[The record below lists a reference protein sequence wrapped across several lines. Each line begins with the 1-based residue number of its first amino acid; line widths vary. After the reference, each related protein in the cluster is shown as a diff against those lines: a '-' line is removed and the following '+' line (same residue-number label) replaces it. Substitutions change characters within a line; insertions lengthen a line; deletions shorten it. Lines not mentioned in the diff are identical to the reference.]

1 MRSALL
7 TALVVL
13 APVSPTGAQ
22 EVVTS
27 FRGYPWGT
35 TVSAIPELADRAPVG
50 VKDEL
55 IIHSQEVGIAGT
67 RALAGFYFHPR
78 TGALVEGAYVFVL
91 TMSNCHAVWDA
102 LVRQIERE
110 YPTLTKEARIPTRT
124 RAQQQVYESDCEY
137 YAFNS
142 HIETWTASYVNPMA
156 PGDRILLSMRT
167 VERAPRLSVVYR
179 GGAGQAWATRVPT
192 PQEDPPH

>member
-1 MRSALL
+1 MRPTLL
-7 TALVVL
+7 AGLFLL
-13 APVSPTGAQ
+13 AAVCPAGAQ
-22 EVVTS
+22 EVVTG

-35 TVSAIPELADRAPVG
+35 TVSAIPELADKAPVG

-55 IIHSQEVGIAGT
+55 IIHSQEVSIAGT

-91 TMSNCHAVWDA
+91 TMSNCHAVWNS

-110 YPTLTKEARIPTRT
+110 YPTLRKEARIPTRT
-124 RAQQQVYESDCEY
+124 RADEQVYESDCEY

-142 HIETWTASYVNPMA
+142 HIETWTASYVNPQA

-167 VERAPRLSVVYR
+167 VERSPRLSVVYR
-179 GGAGQAWATRVPT
+179 GGAGQVWATRIPS
-192 PQEDPPH
+192 P